1 MYCARWMKT
10 LQKRSARTRNMT
22 TTNRHGTKTST
33 TFSVFLLTGIL
44 QKLILRFADFG
55 GNVVA
60 PGPVFLFRGN
70 DRLRNHVATKYQNK
84 KNTTLAVP
92 GCAVKRLP

>member
-1 MYCARWMKT
+1 
-10 LQKRSARTRNMT
+10 
-22 TTNRHGTKTST
+22 
-33 TFSVFLLTGIL
+33 
-44 QKLILRFADFG
+44 
-55 GNVVA
+55 VVA
-60 PGPVFLFRGN
+60 PGLVFLIRGN